1 MRQKKILFQTII
13 IVWLVSVNIYSQQN
27 NKYLKLVT
35 PYGTEKVFEGDEI
48 IISWESIDINK
59 INIVLVDSKD
69 EEIIIQKSVDAKNNK
84 YNWILPLYLNGRVK
98 ICIQDLDNSSI
109 FSERI
114 IRIFPH
120 VQNFVKETNQISV
133 IDNVNVV
140 STKKIMPLGDSITR
154 GEFYPVPN
162 PEIFDGYRKLL
173 KQLLENNGLSFDFV
187 GSISD
192 GSFVDKQHEG
202 HGGMS
207 AHNYANL
214 SPWDMLSN
222 VKSYILSKQPD
233 YVLLHI
239 GTNDINDFANI
250 HNHNNINTTV
260 TAVSNILDSI
270 YSVNSNISVILAK
283 IVNRTDNPN
292 TAFDEF
298 VLTSQY
304 NAKLDSMAN
313 VRISNDDNLS
323 VVNMESALEYP
334 QDLSDGIH
342 PNTNGYQKMS
352 PIWFNG
358 IKNILPKLKIKIFLQ
373 GTFAG
378 NNLMNSYLASS
389 NEIPHA
395 QPFNMVPW
403 NFVGTEF
410 VNSLPSNIV
419 DWVLVSL
426 RLNTSEAS
434 TVAQRAG
441 FLKTDGTVVDID
453 GISPL
458 AFVVDEGLYYVV
470 VEHRNHL
477 PVMSSTKVNIVP

>member
-1 MRQKKILFQTII
+1 MKSIKLWRYLFFIIWFNCIISHAQSKQKYINITSPKGTEEFGSGQEINIQWEFNNLEKVNIFFQDIDLNKTII
-13 IVWLVSVNIYSQQN
+13 VKNFSADKNEFIW
-27 NKYLKLVT
+27 KPTDKL
-35 PYGTEKVFEGDEI
+35 PELIKI
-48 IISWESIDINK
+48 IIIDSNDSLINSTIPFYISIKSNQLPNMTKNVAK
-59 INIVLVDSKD
+59 IDKVSSTNY
-69 EEIIIQKSVDAKNNK
+69 KS
-84 YNWILPLYLNGRVK
+84 
-98 ICIQDLDNSSI
+98 
-109 FSERI
+109 
-114 IRIFPH
+114 
-120 VQNFVKETNQISV
+120 
-133 IDNVNVV
+133 
-140 STKKIMPLGDSITR
+140 IMPLGDSITR
-154 GEFYPVPN
+154 GYISGSTN
-162 PEIFDGYRKLL
+162 NDGYRKEL
-173 KQLLENNGLSFDFV
+173 KAMLETNGLNFDFI
-187 GSISD
+187 GSLTHGTFDDS
-192 GSFVDKQHEG
+192 QHEG
-202 HGGMS
+202 HGSFS
-207 AHNYANL
+207 AKHFSGNIKYDLYSHLIEYLEAN
-214 SPWDMLSN
+214 SPDI
-222 VKSYILSKQPD
+222 ILF
-233 YVLLHI
+233 HI
-239 GTNDINDFANI
+239 GTNDINDFKYSNDT
-250 HNHNNINTTV
+250 NVSNTTV
-260 TAVSNILDSI
+260 SDVSSNLDLIYDFNPNII
-270 YSVNSNISVILAK
+270 VIVAK
-283 IVNRTDNPN
+283 IINRTDDPN
-292 TAFDEF
+292 TTLLNETNATHDFNIALEIMLKNRDE
-298 VLTSQY
+298 Y
-304 NAKLDSMAN
+304 NK
-313 VRISNDDNLS
+313 NLF

-342 PNTNGYQKMS
+342 PNAIGYQKMS

-426 RLNTSEAS
+426 RSSTSEVS

-441 FLKTDGTVVDID
+441 FLKTDGTVVDLD